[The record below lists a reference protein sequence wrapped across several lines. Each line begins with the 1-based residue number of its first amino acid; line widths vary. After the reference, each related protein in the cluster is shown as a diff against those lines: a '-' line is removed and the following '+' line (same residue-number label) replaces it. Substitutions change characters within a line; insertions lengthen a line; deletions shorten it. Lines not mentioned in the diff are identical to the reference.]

1 MLTLFGGRPRTPGF
15 GTLSRG
21 LAVAAIA
28 AATVVPL
35 AALPASAAPAAPAAY
50 SVYSSAQPLVWAD
63 SSSVPVGDMH
73 VPFVVG
79 RTANLGLAN
88 ATSYLAVP
96 DQTSKTMSGQ
106 EINGL
111 QCTGYDACKDPF
123 VMIARAGHEGDAAGH
138 SEQAASFTGKDGKF
152 PGNIHAVTDCPGAC
166 VSQPVRSTGTAAGPA
181 GALPGYV
188 SIGASSATQDLSMDD
203 KGRLV
208 STATSELD
216 NVSIGPKN
224 EVHFSRLVTTAQALG
239 AGADNSKDGRAD
251 IRIDNFYI
259 LDNPVELTRAGLRL
273 ANAGPSEQE
282 AYDGAK
288 VLLKKLKDRGIILNL
303 PNFDVQ
309 VTRTPDHVTVDT
321 PALSVIFEQSVGSVQ
336 AAALNDPLQ
345 LGHSTAVVAA
355 IDGNKHIDVQQDK
368 NGNPVVVTTTAPAAA
383 SPPPAPPASVKQGQP
398 AQTSRATDRSRTR
411 STAPAATSNG
421 KGEGPPNADVS
432 STTPPG
438 PDAGP
443 VTATPSLGPGSSPA
457 TDGATQGLDN
467 GNENALPRMKDVE
480 NKLGLRGAH
489 SVSRAFGAFVGLGL
503 ILPLS
508 RFLIRRLG

>member
-1 MLTLFGGRPRTPGF
+1 MKLGSLP
-15 GTLSRG
+15 RG

-28 AATVVPL
+28 AATVLPL
-35 AALPASAAPAAPAAY
+35 AALPASAAPAAPTAY

-63 SSSVPVGDMH
+63 SSSVPVGDVH
-73 VPFVVG
+73 VPSVVG
-79 RTANLGLAN
+79 KTNPLGVAS
-88 ATSYLAVP
+88 SYAALSNP
-96 DQTSKTMSGQ
+96 DGSGKTMSGQ
-106 EINGL
+106 DINGL

-166 VSQPVRSTGTAAGPA
+166 ASQPVHSSGTAAGPA

-239 AGADNSKDGRAD
+239 AGAENSKDGRAD

-303 PNFDVQ
+303 PNFDAQ
-309 VTRTPDHVTVDT
+309 VTKTPDHVTVDV
-321 PALSVIFEQSVGSVQ
+321 PALSVIFEQSAGPVQ
-336 AAALNDPLQ
+336 AAALSDPVE
-345 LGHSTAVVAA
+345 LGHATAVVAA
-355 IDGNKHIDVQQDK
+355 IDANKHIEVRQDSK
-368 NGNPVVVTTTAPAAA
+368 GNPVVVTTTAPPAA
-383 SPPPAPPASVKQGQP
+383 SLPVSEPPANHSGGSSATGSRHNSNGTPGRTTPSTSPSSSNPSSTPAVNP
-398 AQTSRATDRSRTR
+398 APTGAG
-411 STAPAATSNG
+411 PAASMPSLEPG
-421 KGEGPPNADVS
+421 SS
-432 STTPPG
+432 STT
-438 PDAGP
+438 
-443 VTATPSLGPGSSPA
+443 
-457 TDGATQGLDN
+457 DGAGQAPGNPNDVALGLPHLPDN
-467 GNENALPRMKDVE
+467 
-480 NKLGLRGAH
+480 LGLRGAH
-489 SVSRAFGAFVGLGL
+489 SVSRAFGAFIGLGL

>member
-1 MLTLFGGRPRTPGF
+1 MKLGARLP
-15 GTLSRG
+15 RG
-21 LAVAAIA
+21 LAVAAVA

-63 SSSVPVGDMH
+63 SSSVPVGDVH
-73 VPFVVG
+73 VPSVVG
-79 RTANLGLAN
+79 NANPLGMASAYAALSN
-88 ATSYLAVP
+88 P
-96 DQTSKTMSGQ
+96 DGSGKTMSGQ
-106 EINGL
+106 TISGL
-111 QCTGYDACKDPF
+111 QCSGYDACKDPF
-123 VMIARAGHEGDAAGH
+123 LMTARAGHEGDAAGH
-138 SEQAASFTGKDGKF
+138 SEQSASFTGRDGKF
-152 PGNIHAVTDCPGAC
+152 PGNIHAITDCPGAC
-166 VSQPVRSTGTAAGPA
+166 ASQPVHSTGTAAGPA
-181 GALPGYV
+181 GNLPGYV

-224 EVHFSRLVTTAQALG
+224 EVHFSRLLTTAQALG
-239 AGADNSKDGRAD
+239 AGAENSKDGRAD

-288 VLLKKLKDRGIILNL
+288 VLLKKRKDRGIILNL
-303 PNFDVQ
+303 PNVDAQ
-309 VTRTPDHVTVDT
+309 VTKTPDHVTVDV
-321 PALSVIFEQSVGSVQ
+321 PALSVIFEQSAGPVT
-336 AAALNDPLQ
+336 AALSDPVQ

-355 IDGNKHIDVQQDK
+355 IDTNKHIEVRQDSK
-368 NGNPVVVTTTAPAAA
+368 GNPVVVTTTAPSAV
-383 SPPPAPPASVKQGQP
+383 APPASEPPGPKPPVSTPPDGKRPPAGQGHSVPPGPTGTGLAPTTQGV
-398 AQTSRATDRSRTR
+398 TS
-411 STAPAATSNG
+411 
-421 KGEGPPNADVS
+421 
-432 STTPPG
+432 TPPG
-438 PDAGP
+438 PGGSTTSGP
-443 VTATPSLGPGSSPA
+443 AIDPGSSST
-457 TDGATQGLDN
+457 TDSAAQGLQDPSQ
-467 GNENALPRMKDVE
+467 NAMPSVKDVE

-489 SVSRAFGAFVGLGL
+489 SVSRAFGAFIGLGL

>member
-1 MLTLFGGRPRTPGF
+1 MKLGARLP
-15 GTLSRG
+15 RG

-35 AALPASAAPAAPAAY
+35 AALPASAAPSAPAAF

-63 SSSVPVGDMH
+63 SSSVPVSDIH
-73 VPFVVG
+73 VPSVVG
-79 RTANLGLAN
+79 KTNPLGVAS
-88 ATSYLAVP
+88 SYAALSNP
-96 DQTSKTMSGQ
+96 DGSGKTMSGQ
-106 EINGL
+106 DISGL

-166 VSQPVRSTGTAAGPA
+166 ASHPVHTSGTAAGPA

-239 AGADNSKDGRAD
+239 AGAENSKDGRAD

-303 PNFDVQ
+303 PNFDAQ
-309 VTRTPDHVTVDT
+309 VTKTPDHVTVDV
-321 PALSVIFEQSVGSVQ
+321 PALSVIFEQSAGPVQ
-336 AAALNDPLQ
+336 ATALSDPVQ
-345 LGHSTAVVAA
+345 LGHATAVVAA
-355 IDGNKHIDVQQDK
+355 IDANKHIEVRQDSK
-368 NGNPVVVTTTAPAAA
+368 GNPVVVTTTAPPAAA
-383 SPPPAPPASVKQGQP
+383 PPVSEPPASHPGG
-398 AQTSRATDRSRTR
+398 TSGANSKHNASGTPGRT
-411 STAPAATSNG
+411 TAPTSPSSSNPASNPAVNGTPSGAGPATSTPSLEPG
-421 KGEGPPNADVS
+421 SS
-432 STTPPG
+432 STT
-438 PDAGP
+438 DAGQ
-443 VTATPSLGPGSSPA
+443 APGNPNDVA
-457 TDGATQGLDN
+457 IGLPHLPDN
-467 GNENALPRMKDVE
+467 
-480 NKLGLRGAH
+480 LGLRGAH
-489 SVSRAFGAFVGLGL
+489 SVSRAFGAFIGLGL

>member
-1 MLTLFGGRPRTPGF
+1 MLTLFGRRPRTPGL
-15 GTLSRG
+15 GTLPRG
-21 LAVAAIA
+21 LAVAAVA

-50 SVYSSAQPLVWAD
+50 SVYSSAEPLVWAD
-63 SSSVPVGDMH
+63 SSSVPTGDVH
-73 VPFVVG
+73 VPAVVG
-79 RTANLGLAN
+79 TTNPLGVAS
-88 ATSYLAVP
+88 SYAALSNP
-96 DQTSKTMSGQ
+96 DGSGKTMSGQ
-106 EINGL
+106 DIIGL
-111 QCTGYDACKDPF
+111 QCAGYPADTCKDPF
-123 VMIARAGHEGDAAGH
+123 LMTARGRHEGDAAGH

-152 PGNIHAVTDCPGAC
+152 PGNVHAVTDCPGAC
-166 VSQPVRSTGTAAGPA
+166 ASQPVHSTGTGAGPA
-181 GALPGYV
+181 GVLPGYV
-188 SIGASSATQDLSMDD
+188 SIGSSSATQDLSMDD

-239 AGADNSKDGRAD
+239 AGAENSKDGRAD

-259 LDNPVELTRAGLRL
+259 LDNPVQLTPAGLRL

-288 VLLKKLKDRGIILNL
+288 VLLKKLKDRGIILDL
-303 PNFDVQ
+303 PNFAVQ
-309 VTRTPDHVTVDT
+309 VVKAPDHVTVDT

-336 AAALNDPLQ
+336 AAALSDPLQ

-355 IDGNKHIDVQQDK
+355 IDTNKNIEVRQDK
-368 NGNPVVVTTTAPAAA
+368 NGNPIVVTT
-383 SPPPAPPASVKQGQP
+383 APPAVAP
-398 AQTSRATDRSRTR
+398 VTSEAPGPKPKPVPPGPGHNANGNVPGRT
-411 STAPAATSNG
+411 TAPTTPNNSNTTQAVNTPPGGTNGGSATTGQSVEPG
-421 KGEGPPNADVS
+421 SS
-432 STTPPG
+432 STT
-438 PDAGP
+438 DA
-443 VTATPSLGPGSSPA
+443 A
-457 TDGATQGLDN
+457 QGLNN
-467 GNENALPRMKDVE
+467 GNLNALPSAGDVA

-489 SVSRAFGAFVGLGL
+489 SVSRAFGVFFGLGL

>member
-1 MLTLFGGRPRTPGF
+1 MKLGARLP
-15 GTLSRG
+15 RG
-21 LAVAAIA
+21 LAVAAVA

-35 AALPASAAPAAPAAY
+35 AASAASAAPAAPAAY

-63 SSSVPVGDMH
+63 SSSVPVGDVH
-73 VPFVVG
+73 VPSVIG
-79 RTANLGLAN
+79 RTNPLGMASAYAALSN
-88 ATSYLAVP
+88 P
-96 DQTSKTMSGQ
+96 DGSGKTMSGDS
-106 EINGL
+106 INGL
-111 QCTGYDACKDPF
+111 QCAGYPADACKDPF
-123 VMIARAGHEGDAAGH
+123 LMTARASHEGDAAGH
-138 SEQAASFTGKDGKF
+138 SEQVASFTGKDGKF

-166 VSQPVRSTGTAAGPA
+166 ASQPVHSTGAAAGPA
-181 GALPGYV
+181 GSLPGYV

-239 AGADNSKDGRAD
+239 AGAENSKDGRAD
-251 IRIDNFYI
+251 IRIDNFYV

-303 PNFDVQ
+303 PSFDAQVQ
-309 VTRTPDHVTVDT
+309 KTPDHVTVDV
-321 PALSVIFEQSVGSVQ
+321 PALSVIFEQSAGPVQ
-336 AAALNDPLQ
+336 ASALSDPLQ

-355 IDGNKHIDVQQDK
+355 IDANKHIEVKEDPH
-368 NGNPVVVTTTAPAAA
+368 GNPIVVTTTAPPAAPVPA
-383 SPPPAPPASVKQGQP
+383 PVAVGGGSAKGRGSGGPAAGTSGTKATSETGGSHDLPRPPATGPGGTVTSSAPVSPTPQP
-398 AQTSRATDRSRTR
+398 ADPGTTASADNSGQT
-411 STAPAATSNG
+411 
-421 KGEGPPNADVS
+421 
-432 STTPPG
+432 PG
-438 PDAGP
+438 NSDNVA
-443 VTATPSLGPGSSPA
+443 LGLPHP
-457 TDGATQGLDN
+457 LDN
-467 GNENALPRMKDVE
+467 
-480 NKLGLRGAH
+480 LGLRGAH
-489 SVSRAFGAFVGLGL
+489 SVSRAFGAFIGLGL